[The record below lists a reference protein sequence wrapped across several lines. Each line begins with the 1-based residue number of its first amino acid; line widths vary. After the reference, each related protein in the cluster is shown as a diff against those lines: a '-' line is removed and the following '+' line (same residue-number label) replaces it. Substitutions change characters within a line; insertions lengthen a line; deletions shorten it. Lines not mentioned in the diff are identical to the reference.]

1 MKAISARSGFGHFFG
16 SVLLTKK
23 AAFRIITFLFAAKI
37 RFYFG
42 RAFSLWF
49 QQFSIPR
56 VCVVILRHQRRF
68 VMSVVP
74 YKDKQDSKK
83 AQVAEMFNNISPKY
97 DLLNHVLSLGI
108 DIVWRKKAVKMLKK
122 DQPKLILDIAT
133 GTGDFAIEAL
143 ALNPDKIIGV
153 DISEGMLSEGRKK
166 MLKRGLQDKIEMH
179 LGDSEGL
186 QFEDNKFDAVIVSFG
201 VRNFEN
207 LEKGLADMYRVLK
220 PGGKTVILEFSKPK
234 AFPMKQAYA
243 FYSNAILPQVG
254 KIVSKDNSAYTYLPE
269 SVQAFPDGED
279 FLAVLKKVGFH
290 STLCKPLTFGISSIY
305 VGQK

>member
-1 MKAISARSGFGHFFG
+1 
-16 SVLLTKK
+16 
-23 AAFRIITFLFAAKI
+23 
-37 RFYFG
+37 
-42 RAFSLWF
+42 
-49 QQFSIPR
+49 
-56 VCVVILRHQRRF
+56 
-68 VMSVVP
+68 MSVVP

-83 AQVAEMFNNISPKY
+83 DQVAEMFNNISPKY

-108 DIVWRKKAVKMLKK
+108 DIIWRKKAIKFLKK

-143 ALNPDKIIGV
+143 VLNPDKIIGV
-153 DISEGMLSEGRKK
+153 DISEGMLSEGKKK
-166 MLKRGLQDKIEMH
+166 MIKRGLQDKIEMQ

-186 QFEDNKFDAVIVSFG
+186 LFEDNKFDAVIVSFG

-234 AFPMKQAYA
+234 GFPMKQAYA
-243 FYSNAILPQVG
+243 FYSSKILPQVG

-279 FLAVLKKVGFH
+279 FLLVLKKVGFH
-290 STLCKPLTFGISSIY
+290 STVCKPLTFGISSIY
-305 VGQK
+305 IGQK